1 MGAWC
6 KSILPS
12 ASVKLLLSKMH
23 SGFVDGDQKMLED
36 VDKIAP
42 KHKLSFSFTHIQ
54 A

>member
-1 MGAWC
+1 MGTWC
-6 KSILPS
+6 KSVLPS
-12 ASVKLLLSKMH
+12 PSVKQLTAIIH
-23 SGFVDGDQKMLED
+23 TGFTDGDQKMLED